1 MPPKNPHRFNEQTQ
15 LIILN
20 VLAFFQIEQ
29 EQVRNGIPLDI
40 NNVIQRTAQATKV
53 SPTTISNLRKNGV
66 KSDKDYASNVST
78 KQKIN
83 KTKITEYLKNK
94 IRDTIYYMYSQK
106 EYVTLAT
113 IRQKFLEQNEYFQFS
128 IDSLRKWIKSMGFK
142 WKKSNNRKYL
152 MDLPDIVHK
161 RIKFLREYIENKN
174 LGHEGYT
181 PVFMDET
188 WIFSKGSFRN
198 SWQDDTKHT
207 ESIKP
212 NEGHRYII
220 VHAGTND
227 GFIGG
232 ASLIFKSG
240 KKTGDYHDNMNRG
253 NFENWFKTQLV
264 PNLPEKSLIIMDNAS
279 YHSGLLEKIPTKS
292 WTKQRMI
299 EWLGKKNIG
308 YPEKA
313 MKDQIWSI
321 VSANCPK
328 EKKYYLDEYVKPLGH
343 KILRLPPYH
352 CQFNA
357 IEMVW
362 SQCKQK
368 YDQYIANFKGSPQE
382 VLATWERVIGEIS
395 RDNWEKYV
403 NHMDKVI
410 QEAWG
415 AVQVCDA
422 SDIPPLVITTDA
434 DNDLT
439 DDEYFD
445 FDSDDTDEGD

>member
-1 MPPKNPHRFNEQTQ
+1 
-15 LIILN
+15 
-20 VLAFFQIEQ
+20 
-29 EQVRNGIPLDI
+29 
-40 NNVIQRTAQATKV
+40 
-53 SPTTISNLRKNGV
+53 
-66 KSDKDYASNVST
+66 
-78 KQKIN
+78 
-83 KTKITEYLKNK
+83 
-94 IRDTIYYMYSQK
+94 
-106 EYVTLAT
+106 
-113 IRQKFLEQNEYFQFS
+113 
-128 IDSLRKWIKSMGFK
+128 
-142 WKKSNNRKYL
+142 
-152 MDLPDIVHK
+152 
-161 RIKFLREYIENKN
+161 
-174 LGHEGYT
+174 
-181 PVFMDET
+181 
-188 WIFSKGSFRN
+188 
-198 SWQDDTKHT
+198 
-207 ESIKP
+207 
-212 NEGHRYII
+212 
-220 VHAGTND
+220 
-227 GFIGG
+227 
-232 ASLIFKSG
+232 
-240 KKTGDYHDNMNRG
+240 MNRG

-279 YHSGLLEKIPTKS
+279 YHSGLLGKIPTKS

-299 EWLGKKNIG
+299 EWLGEKNIG

-321 VSANCPK
+321 VSSNCPK

-362 SQCKQK
+362 SQCKRK

-395 RDNWEKYV
+395 RGNWEKYV
-403 NHMDKVI
+403 NHTDKVI

-434 DNDLT
+434 DGDLT